1 MRKCGLHTYIGK
13 PANYFCFFSKSY
25 IRINSSPLE
34 PFAELPR
41 ILAVS
46 KFTNKQVI
54 TRPYCAPRQ
63 MFTNP
68 HISRQQL
75 PLSYFAFAIMPLK
88 KVPWMEKIKQDCHL
102 EINHRMKQVKVK
114 KRENTQKGGRKLYG
128 NKLRPRKKSEM
139 PPTEHI
145 ILKTS

>member
-1 MRKCGLHTYIGK
+1 MKLTQGQGHKVNGQGHMYAILFLLRKFIVEMRKCGLHTYIGK

-34 PFAELPR
+34 PIAELPR

-46 KFTNKQVI
+46 KFRNKRVI

-68 HISRQQL
+68 HISRQ
-75 PLSYFAFAIMPLK
+75 
-88 KVPWMEKIKQDCHL
+88 
-102 EINHRMKQVKVK
+102 
-114 KRENTQKGGRKLYG
+114 
-128 NKLRPRKKSEM
+128 
-139 PPTEHI
+139 
-145 ILKTS
+145 